1 MGRTY
6 KLLAVFIFIAFLQIF
21 VPAKMILDRE
31 VVLNSGTEYKF
42 KTAPVDPTDPF
53 RGKYVRLNYKE
64 RRVDIDNESNW
75 TSGDD
80 IYITLSRDKNG
91 FAKIKSI
98 SKEPSPLNEDY
109 FKAIVSLV
117 TSDGS
122 NKLTISYPF
131 NRFYM
136 KESKA
141 LAAENAYRKSQA
153 DTSKVTYALVNI
165 KDGKAVLKD
174 VLIDGIS
181 LKDIVSEK

>member
-1 MGRTY
+1 
-6 KLLAVFIFIAFLQIF
+6 
-21 VPAKMILDRE
+21 MILDRE
-31 VVLNSGTEYKF
+31 EVLNSGTEYRF

-53 RGKYVRLNYKE
+53 RGKYVRLTYKE
-64 RRVDIDNESNW
+64 RRVNIDNESNW
-75 TSGDD
+75 TSGED
-80 IYITLSRDKNG
+80 IYVILSRDKNG

-98 SKEPSPLNEDY
+98 SKETSQLNEDY
-109 FKAIVSLV
+109 FKAIVSVV

-122 NKLTISYPF
+122 NQLTISYPF

-136 KESKA
+136 EESKA
-141 LAAENAYRKSQA
+141 LEAENTYRKSQA

-181 LKDIVSEK
+181 LKEIVGKK